1 LFQRQQCPTLIP
13 TPFSLCSGAA
23 IGLIYQSGLTASGA
37 SSSIGAW
44 AKINYEVVFTAF
56 LPIIIF
62 HSAASTDFHKVKRLW
77 IDALLLAIVGTLYN
91 AILITLVA
99 RYVFPYDWT
108 WSQSALFGAI
118 LSAIDPV
125 AVVNLMQSV
134 SASEKLGT
142 IIDGESML
150 NDGVAFVLFELFTDW
165 VTGESMSA
173 GRVVANAFRLSL
185 GGPVIGLGFGIAC
198 TVWLYLLFD
207 ELWAEITITLVTSYS
222 CWLVADDLAHTS
234 GVLALVI
241 AGGFLAAVGQ
251 YRVTRRIQPMYMS
264 FWKILNDSAN
274 TLVFSLSGLLVAV
287 NCWEYYPSILRPVDF
302 GWTFVLW
309 GLLLAIRASMILLF
323 FPLLHN
329 VGYGITWKDGILLSW
344 AGLRG
349 LLGLILSLAVFT
361 GEEFGPLNYR
371 VLVFF
376 HMGLQAWMT
385 LLIQG
390 SSFQYVLKYL
400 GYMDLKPTEHEAMI
414 HAADALEMLGKEEEK
429 KWKKNQGTD
438 DDNNN
443 DTGGGALLEEPDWP
457 KVEELTRLDI
467 KSIIGKRPVEK
478 RELEDLENVDII
490 AEDLRTRFLSMIK
503 AIYCEI
509 FDHELINPTE
519 YYALKESVEVGLDSC
534 QYNLKDWVGLLHY
547 LETKPKGIGHRTW
560 GMLNIHVPGF
570 RRAMRSV
577 GLKGTE
583 RDCVLVVSFIHA
595 HRAARDVL
603 RDFVVEEEGDLEA
616 GGGGGGGVSDI
627 YMQNHGTGIGAMI
640 EIGASKQQRRQQILG
655 TCESTKMHLPY
666 NHLARTSRTPGNK
679 SSVCTDEKKNSKE
692 QQERNDQNGNLKKGD
707 YISSSLSETYSKLK
721 AALEEGLER
730 IKEESEKE
738 EKEANAYLKWL
749 IQETPCCGREVTT
762 AQAAI
767 NVLRGK
773 GEFIDKMEKA
783 GVLEERE
790 SSRIRCQLQKRLKKM
805 HLLYSLE

>member
-1 LFQRQQCPTLIP
+1 M
-13 TPFSLCSGAA
+13 
-23 IGLIYQSGLTASGA
+23 
-37 SSSIGAW
+37 
-44 AKINYEVVFTAF
+44 
-56 LPIIIF
+56 
-62 HSAASTDFHKVKRLW
+62 
-77 IDALLLAIVGTLYN
+77 GTLYN

-99 RYVFPYDWT
+99 RYILPYNWT
-108 WSQSALFGAI
+108 WSQSSLFGAI

-150 NDGVAFVLFELFTDW
+150 NDGVSFVLFEIFTDW

-207 ELWAEITITLVTSYS
+207 ELWAEVTITLVTAYS
-222 CWLVADDLAHTS
+222 CWLVADDLVHTS

-251 YRVTRRIQPMYMS
+251 YRVTRRIQPMYAS
-264 FWKILNDSAN
+264 FWKILNDSVT

-287 NCWEYYPSILRPVDF
+287 NCWEYYPTIIKPADF
-302 GWTFVLW
+302 GWTFALW
-309 GLLLAIRASMILLF
+309 GLLLAIRATMILLF

-329 VGYGITWKDGILLSW
+329 VGYGMTWKDGILLTW

-376 HMGLQAWMT
+376 HMGLQAWIT

-400 GYMDLKPTEHEAMI
+400 GYLDLKPTEYEAMI
-414 HAADALEMLGKEEEK
+414 HAADAVEMLGKEEEK
-429 KWKKNQGTD
+429 KWNKKGGTSD
-438 DDNNN
+438 D
-443 DTGGGALLEEPDWP
+443 GGGGTLLEEPDWT
-457 KVEELTRLDI
+457 KVEELTRLNI
-467 KSIIGKRPVEK
+467 KSIIGKRPVEEK
-478 RELEDLENVDII
+478 ELEDLENVDII
-490 AEDLRTRFLSMIK
+490 AQDLRTRFLSMIK
-503 AIYCEI
+503 AIYRDI

-547 LETKPKGIGHRTW
+547 LETKPKGVVHRTW
-560 GMLNIHVPGF
+560 GVLNIHVPGF
-570 RRAMRSV
+570 RRVMRNM

-583 RDCVLVVSFIHA
+583 RECMLVVSFIHA
-595 HRAARDVL
+595 HRAAKDVL
-603 RDFVVEEEGDLEA
+603 KDFVVEEEGDLEA
-616 GGGGGGGVSDI
+616 GGGGDGGGGSGRHR
-627 YMQNHGTGIGAMI
+627 YMQGHGTGIRTM
-640 EIGASKQQRRQQILG
+640 IGASKQHRNQQILE

-666 NHLARTSRTPGNK
+666 NHLARTSKTQGNN
-679 SSVCTDEKKNSKE
+679 SGVCTDEKKKGSE
-692 QQERNDQNGNLKKGD
+692 GDQNGD
-707 YISSSLSETYSKLK
+707 AVSYSLSETNSKLK

-738 EKEANAYLKWL
+738 EKEANEYLKYL

-762 AQAAI
+762 AQAAV

-773 GEFIDKMEKA
+773 GEFIDKLEKA
-783 GVLEERE
+783 GVLQERE
-790 SSRIRCQLQKRLKKM
+790 SSRIRFQLQRRLKKM